1 MIKISTNICVGIE
14 DKQYS
19 VIPPF
24 CMIEQR
30 MIDSNAFREVQKKC
44 PSALLAYTLIK
55 LQLREK
61 KDKKTKRII
70 STNRYN
76 LKFPYAHA
84 ERYLSRGAFKRA
96 IKALT
101 KYGFIEITEPGGR
114 LHNPAEYALSGG
126 WINYKE
132 NS

>member
-30 MIDSNAFREVQKKC
+30 MIDSNAFREVQKIC
-44 PSALLAYTLIK
+44 PSALLVYVLIK
-55 LQLREK
+55 LQLRERRDNK
-61 KDKKTKRII
+61 AKII
-70 STNRYN
+70 STNRHN

-84 ERYLSRGAFKRA
+84 ERYLSRGAFGRA
-96 IKALT
+96 VRALT
-101 KYGFIEITEPGGR
+101 KYGFIEITTQGGL
-114 LHNPAEYALSGG
+114 LHNPTEYALSGG